1 MNSLNKLMLLK
12 KKSIKSERIWKK
24 LKNKERISSNKLR
37 SLIMKSIKL
46 RMISKSFTTERMR
59 LERNISRQSMNSRF
73 KEMR

>member
-73 KEMR
+73 KEMK

>member
-12 KKSIKSERIWKK
+12 KKSTKSERIWKK

-73 KEMR
+73 KEMK